1 MERASATRPP
11 ARPERT
17 RAGRIARLVLMCA
30 MLGLLLPAP
39 VAEAEL
45 GVGEA
50 TLNLTCLSE
59 SSCLLDNEATGLDSI
74 SRQESAATPLNP
86 VVVRLE
92 FQMAPDQRQMSL
104 LPPTLDELVI
114 DLIVRED
121 VGGLVAPD
129 IVVDLRLG
137 PSQNQWTIPADTTL
151 TQQQGRYHIEN
162 EELNL
167 DRGRLL
173 RPGNP
178 VSLTLSF
185 EIDQPVTWELRL
197 RSDSWLTLP
206 VEWSADV
213 DSANI
218 DEPSSAGNPV
228 ELEMVEQI
236 QQGALLDADQDC
248 YTFPIEDN
256 VEALTL
262 HVSWKSVP
270 LEIEQPHTPPDLI
283 REGGNSP
290 RNPAVKTSYEGGE
303 TVSEIRYD
311 EPPKGEYLACWT
323 GLSNH
328 FQAYSWFGRLSYE
341 GIGSTS
347 PSDFSG
353 DANWISGQAQV
364 GSSDEFQQF
373 GGAGVFTLLLAL
385 LGTGAGIS
393 GLAFASNNR
402 WSKRVLIPLA
412 LVLLVV
418 GGIASPIWAMTDEA
432 PRAREVL
439 LDDLI
444 EARLAGIERA
454 GLDGGHAA
462 AVSGMFGVKPGEN
475 LRLRLHVVGA
485 HPTDDGRW
493 QVHVEELEQVR
504 LDNYVFG
511 YLKDNPMTDIDKVRF
526 ILAAGRLLTLDLL
539 MLEALLIVDEP
550 PEGELLH
557 IDWSMAAANGAGTA
571 ADPVWTSRPDSI
583 SLTDWTRLQNDL
595 YPILL
600 TISYCDCGI
609 DGMEVSYMGNSRLDA
624 GSVPSSEGIEVA
636 DGFVAKEGM
645 WVTGGILLL
654 LAAGGIEWYRLR
666 QTQELSEKMFR

>member
-1 MERASATRPP
+1 MERASATRPDTRLER
-11 ARPERT
+11 ARY
-17 RAGRIARLVLMCA
+17 GRNARNALMCA
-30 MLGLLLPAP
+30 LLVLLLPAP
-39 VAEAEL
+39 VTQAEL

-50 TLNLTCLSE
+50 TLNLTCLTE
-59 SSCLLDNEATGLDSI
+59 SSCLLGNEATGLDSI
-74 SRQESAATPLNP
+74 SRQESSASPVNP
-86 VVVRLE
+86 VIVRLE
-92 FQMAPDQRQMSL
+92 FPMAPDQRQMSL

-121 VGGLVAPD
+121 VGGLSTPD

-137 PSQNQWTIPADTTL
+137 PSQNQWTISADTTL
-151 TQQQGRYHIEN
+151 PQQQGRYHIEN

-185 EIDQPVTWELRL
+185 EIDQPVTWELHL
-197 RSDSWLTLP
+197 RSNSWLTLP

-218 DEPSSAGNPV
+218 DEPSSAGDPV
-228 ELEMVEQI
+228 ELDMVEQI

-248 YTFPIEDN
+248 YKFPIEDH
-256 VEALTL
+256 VDALTL

-283 REGGNSP
+283 RDGGNSP
-290 RNPAVKTSYEGGE
+290 RNPAVKTTYEGGE
-303 TVSEIRYD
+303 TVSEIRYE
-311 EPPKGEYLACWT
+311 EPREGEYLVCWT

-347 PSDFSG
+347 PSDFTG
-353 DANWISGQAQV
+353 DANWISGQAHI
-364 GSSDEFQQF
+364 GSSDEFQQSE
-373 GGAGVFTLLLAL
+373 GAGVFTLLLAL
-385 LGTGAGIS
+385 LGTGAAIS

-412 LVLLVV
+412 LALLVV
-418 GGIASPIWAMTDEA
+418 GGIASPVWAMTDEA
-432 PRAREVL
+432 PRANEVL

-444 EARLAGIERA
+444 EARLAGIEAA

-462 AVSGMFGVKPGEN
+462 AVSGMFGIKPGEH
-475 LRLRLHVVGA
+475 LRLRLHVIGA

-504 LDNYVFG
+504 LDNHVFG
-511 YLKDNPMTDIDKVRF
+511 YLNQYPMTDIDEVRF

-550 PEGELLH
+550 PAGELLH
-557 IDWSMAAANGAGTA
+557 IDWNMAAANGAGTA
-571 ADPVWTSRPDSI
+571 AEPVWTSRPDSI

-609 DGMEVSYMGNSRLDA
+609 DGMEISYMGNNRLGA
-624 GSVPSSEGIEVA
+624 GSVPDSEGIDIA
-636 DGFVAKEGM
+636 DGFVPMEGM

-654 LAAGGIEWYRLR
+654 LAAGGIEWYRMR
-666 QTQELSEKMFR
+666 VTQELTDKMFR